1 MKKIKNYQEFT
12 NEEINWKKGVATA
25 ALGASLLGGIQSCG
39 PTEQEIKQKEKQ
51 EQLTKFINQR
61 DSIQSITPE
70 DLIIQLNKSI
80 ETIPSMKQLYSD
92 SPESYNSQIATF
104 YQTESN
110 ELVDFI
116 LDIMIY
122 KGIIKDKNISI
133 EEFESLISRIK
144 NNKTDEFDNLMIE
157 SFDKI
162 IDNQQKF
169 LEYDEKSGYLRKSS
183 F

>member
-1 MKKIKNYQEFT
+1 MRKIKKYQEFT
-12 NEEINWKKGVATA
+12 NEEINWKKGIATA
-25 ALGASLLGGIQSCG
+25 ALGASLLGSMTSCG
-39 PTEQEIKQKEKQ
+39 PNQEQIRQ

>member
-61 DSIQSITPE
+61 DIIQSITPE
-70 DLIIQLNKSI
+70 DMIIQLNKNI
-80 ETIPSMKQLYSD
+80 ETIPSLNQLYSN

-104 YQTESN
+104 YQSESN
-110 ELVDFI
+110 DLVDFI

-122 KGIIKDKNISI
+122 KGIIKDKNISV
-133 EEFESLISRIK
+133 EEFQEFVNRVR
-144 NNKTDEFDNLMIE
+144 NNKTDEFDELIVNA
-157 SFDKI
+157 FDKLVE
-162 IDNQQKF
+162 NQQRF
-169 LEYDEKSGYLRKSS
+169 LEYDRQSGYLRKSS